1 MQTLLADLRFGARML
16 LKSPGFTVV
25 AIVLLALG
33 IGANVAIFTVTNALL
48 LRALPYGEPERLV
61 SLEVKSKTTDF
72 GGTLQ
77 RYELLR
83 DHSQVFESVAAWAT
97 DNLNLTGRGEPLQ
110 VAVARVTPNFF
121 TTLGVVPKLGRSFT
135 AEEGRTEGQP
145 VVMISDSMWRNR
157 FGGDRNIVGKTVT
170 LDTVPNVIVGVLP
183 GDVEFPFVGQ
193 AEIWTPRY
201 FEYTLMT
208 PQRLRMG
215 VGYLGYVARLQP
227 GMTPKRAEDELAVL
241 NQEYRRENPTAP
253 DADAGA
259 VMTTAPLRELVVAGA
274 RGRVLML
281 SGAVALVLLIA
292 CANVASLL
300 LSRALARRREIA
312 VRVALGANRSAIVR
326 QMLTESV
333 LLSLVAGVLGVG
345 LGWAATRALVA
356 WGANQ
361 LPPGLPIGMDLRVLV
376 FALVVSL
383 VTGIVFGTFPA
394 LQLARV
400 DVNSALRDE
409 GRGSAGGHRRARMSN
424 VLVVGQ
430 VALSLLLLI
439 GAGLLVHSFR
449 QLLRVDPG
457 FDAHNV
463 LSMNVSLPTV
473 KYGKPQ
479 QQIEFFDEV
488 LRRVSAL
495 PGVRSAAI
503 SAALPL
509 SWKRITPMLPEG
521 QAEVPLSQ
529 RPFLDIEAVSP
540 QWLET
545 MRVPLQAGRD
555 FTAADNAQS
564 HKVAIVN
571 ETFARRFWPNE
582 NPLGKTIVVGRGPD
596 PSEVIGVSADVKN
609 KGLAQETQ
617 AQIYV
622 PFPQLAWANM
632 NLLVRTSMSPES
644 LTSAVR
650 SQIAAVDPDQP
661 VDNVETVDELVDGS
675 RAQPRFTMLL
685 LGVFSVA
692 ALALAVI
699 GIYGVLAYTVAGRR
713 QELGIRLALGAK
725 REDILLLIVR
735 QGLVLAAAGILVGL
749 TAALLLARLMSSLLY
764 KVGVYDVTTF
774 VVTPA
779 AFLLIALLASYL
791 PARRAT
797 RVAPAEVLRGS

>member
-48 LRALPYGEPERLV
+48 LRALPYSEPERLV

-545 MRVPLQAGRD
+545 MRVPLRAGRD

>member
-33 IGANVAIFTVTNALL
+33 IGTNVAIFTVTNALL
-48 LRALPYGEPERLV
+48 LRALPYSEPERLV

-121 TTLGVVPKLGRSFT
+121 TTLGVVPELGRSFT
-135 AEEGRTEGQP
+135 AEEGRTEGQA

-312 VRVALGANRSAIVR
+312 VRVALER
-326 QMLTESV
+326 T
-333 LLSLVAGVLGVG
+333 GV
-345 LGWAATRALVA
+345 
-356 WGANQ
+356 Q
-361 LPPGLPIGMDLRVLV
+361 LC
-376 FALVVSL
+376 
-383 VTGIVFGTFPA
+383 
-394 LQLARV
+394 
-400 DVNSALRDE
+400 
-409 GRGSAGGHRRARMSN
+409 GRC
-424 VLVVGQ
+424 
-430 VALSLLLLI
+430 
-439 GAGLLVHSFR
+439 
-449 QLLRVDPG
+449 
-457 FDAHNV
+457 
-463 LSMNVSLPTV
+463 
-473 KYGKPQ
+473 
-479 QQIEFFDEV
+479 
-488 LRRVSAL
+488 
-495 PGVRSAAI
+495 
-503 SAALPL
+503 
-509 SWKRITPMLPEG
+509 
-521 QAEVPLSQ
+521 
-529 RPFLDIEAVSP
+529 
-540 QWLET
+540 
-545 MRVPLQAGRD
+545 
-555 FTAADNAQS
+555 
-564 HKVAIVN
+564 
-571 ETFARRFWPNE
+571 
-582 NPLGKTIVVGRGPD
+582 
-596 PSEVIGVSADVKN
+596 
-609 KGLAQETQ
+609 
-617 AQIYV
+617 
-622 PFPQLAWANM
+622 
-632 NLLVRTSMSPES
+632 
-644 LTSAVR
+644 
-650 SQIAAVDPDQP
+650 
-661 VDNVETVDELVDGS
+661 
-675 RAQPRFTMLL
+675 
-685 LGVFSVA
+685 
-692 ALALAVI
+692 
-699 GIYGVLAYTVAGRR
+699 
-713 QELGIRLALGAK
+713 
-725 REDILLLIVR
+725 
-735 QGLVLAAAGILVGL
+735 
-749 TAALLLARLMSSLLY
+749 
-764 KVGVYDVTTF
+764 
-774 VVTPA
+774 
-779 AFLLIALLASYL
+779 
-791 PARRAT
+791 
-797 RVAPAEVLRGS
+797 